1 MHDAISWK
9 SEAIFVEIGGYRDQP
24 GNHDSNEKFDKSNL
38 LPRTPA
44 LLRESFSQL
53 DEDAPVAR
61 ILDFAKGDDESQ
73 PFDDI

>member
-1 MHDAISWK
+1 LHDAISWK
-9 SEAIFVEIGGYRDQP
+9 SEAIFVEIGGHRDQP
-24 GNHDSNEKFDKSNL
+24 GNHDSDEKFDRSNL
-38 LPRTPA
+38 LPPA
-44 LLRESFSQL
+44 PATSESFSQL

>member
-9 SEAIFVEIGGYRDQP
+9 SEAIFVEIGGHRDQP
-24 GNHDSNEKFDKSNL
+24 GNHDSDEKFDRSTRCR
-38 LPRTPA
+38 PRQ

-61 ILDFAKGDDESQ
+61 ILDFAKGDDEPQ